1 VVGNDV
7 AVDGVVVD
15 VVALAHIL
23 AGIGSNVVVVVAA
36 VAAVDDMADMADMMD
51 VAAAVVVDRMAYRQ

>member
-1 VVGNDV
+1 MVGKDY
-7 AVDGVVVD
+7 AVDDVVVD

-36 VAAVDDMADMADMMD
+36 AGVGGMADMADMMD
-51 VAAAVVVDRMAYRQ
+51 VAAAAVVDRMAYRR